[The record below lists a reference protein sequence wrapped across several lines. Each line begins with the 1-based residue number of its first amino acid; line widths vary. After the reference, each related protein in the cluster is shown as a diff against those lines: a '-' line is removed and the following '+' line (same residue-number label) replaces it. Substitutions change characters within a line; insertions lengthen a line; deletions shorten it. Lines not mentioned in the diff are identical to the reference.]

1 MRKFFRGTAFN
12 LSLLII
18 AALLTGTA
26 AAAGMHGRT
35 TPANVVVN
43 TILSPLQRLSAQAA
57 QGLSFFSL
65 SFRSSAYL
73 TREMAEL
80 QQENARLRERLVD
93 YEQAKK
99 KNEMYQEFYGLKE
112 EHADY
117 SFAEAAIVGRDSADA
132 YGDFTLNKGTRHG
145 ISVGDAVVFGKSLVG
160 VIVQAAPF
168 ESKVRT
174 LLNPEF
180 NVGAYDLSS
189 NEIGYIS
196 TDAALSAEGLCRMPE
211 LDAGTA
217 IAPGGVVCTSGIT
230 GNYPRDLHIGTVTQ
244 LLDDPVNI
252 SSYALI
258 QPSAPFADL
267 KDVFVITAFEGKV
280 NSRGERSV
288 TP

>member
-1 MRKFFRGTAFN
+1 MRKFFRGTAFK

-18 AALLTGTA
+18 TALLVGTL
-26 AAAGMHGRT
+26 AAAGLHGRT
-35 TPANVVVN
+35 TPANAVVN

-65 SFRSSAYL
+65 SFRSSAHL
-73 TREMAEL
+73 TRELEEL
-80 QQENARLRERLVD
+80 QQENANLRDQLVD

-112 EHADY
+112 EHTDY
-117 SFAEAAIVGRDSADA
+117 SFAEAAIIGRDSADA
-132 YGDFTLNKGTRHG
+132 YGDFTLNKGSRHG

-160 VIVQAAPF
+160 VIVQTAPF
-168 ESKVRT
+168 EAKVRT
-174 LLNPEF
+174 LLNPAF
-180 NVGAYDLSS
+180 NVGVYELSS
-189 NEIGYIS
+189 NETGYIS

-211 LDAGTA
+211 LNAGTA
-217 IAPGGVVCTSGIT
+217 IAPGGVICTSGIT
-230 GNYPRDLHIGTVTQ
+230 GNYPRDLHIGTVKQ

-267 KDVFVITAFEGKV
+267 KDVFVITSFEGKA
-280 NSRGERSV
+280 NGSGERGV